1 VSDRGDFSLGPF
13 DYAEA
18 RVRELRGAPEE
29 LILDE
34 LRQALMALYE
44 IVAWDSKPIVCLQTY
59 EARRP
64 HAVFDREK
72 YPR

>member
-1 VSDRGDFSLGPF
+1 VTDRGDFSLGPF
-13 DYAEA
+13 DYAEE
-18 RVRELRGAPEE
+18 RVRALRGAPEE
-29 LILDE
+29 MVLDE

-44 IVAWDSKPIVCLQTY
+44 IVAWDAKPDSALKRY

-64 HAVFDREK
+64 HAVFDRKK